1 MEQTELVFIPSPGIG
16 HLAATVE
23 IAKLL
28 TQRDRRVSVTVFIMK
43 FPFESNGGM
52 TSDSDSIRCVTLPS
66 VEISSGPMSPG
77 VFLTE
82 FVKAHIP
89 LVRDAVH
96 ELTRSNSVRLAGFVI
111 DMFCTPM
118 IDVADEFGVPSYLFF
133 TSSAAFLGFMFHFQF
148 LHDYKGL
155 DFNEFKD
162 SDAVL
167 EVPSYVNSVPG
178 KVFPSVMFDK
188 EGGGTE
194 MLLHHTRRFKQVKG
208 IMVNTFVE
216 LESHAIQSFSGCKAR
231 PVYPVGPLLNI
242 HVGSGGAQ
250 QDANAIMSWLDDQPP
265 SSVVFLCFGSMG
277 SFGVDQI
284 KERAHGL
291 EHSGQRFLWSLRQPS
306 PKGRMGFP
314 SDYANVKEVLPEGF
328 LHRMAGTGKVIGWA
342 PQVAVLAHPAIG
354 GFVSH
359 CGWNSILES
368 IWYGVPIAT
377 WPMYAEQQI
386 NAFQMVK
393 DLGLVVEIKID
404 YNKDSSYI
412 VSAREIENG
421 LKNLMNMN
429 NEARVKMKEM
439 QKISRTVMID
449 GGSSHFFLGQFIED
463 MIANIPCKQQ
473 SET

>member
-1 MEQTELVFIPSPGIG
+1 
-16 HLAATVE
+16 
-23 IAKLL
+23 
-28 TQRDRRVSVTVFIMK
+28 
-43 FPFESNGGM
+43 
-52 TSDSDSIRCVTLPS
+52 
-66 VEISSGPMSPG
+66 
-77 VFLTE
+77 
-82 FVKAHIP
+82 
-89 LVRDAVH
+89 
-96 ELTRSNSVRLAGFVI
+96 
-111 DMFCTPM
+111 
-118 IDVADEFGVPSYLFF
+118 
-133 TSSAAFLGFMFHFQF
+133 MFHLQF

-188 EGGGTE
+188 E
-194 MLLHHTRRFKQVKG
+194 
-208 IMVNTFVE
+208 
-216 LESHAIQSFSGCKAR
+216 
-231 PVYPVGPLLNI
+231 
-242 HVGSGGAQ
+242 
-250 QDANAIMSWLDDQPP
+250 
-265 SSVVFLCFGSMG
+265 
-277 SFGVDQI
+277 
-284 KERAHGL
+284 
-291 EHSGQRFLWSLRQPS
+291 
-306 PKGRMGFP
+306 
-314 SDYANVKEVLPEGF
+314 
-328 LHRMAGTGKVIGWA
+328 
-342 PQVAVLAHPAIG
+342 AVLAHPAIG

-368 IWYGVPIAT
+368 IWYGVPIAA

-404 YNKDSSYI
+404 YNKDSGYI

-463 MIANIPCKQQ
+463 MIASIPCKQQ
-473 SET
+473 IKKKYFFLKIFFLKKKIPN